1 MNHIN
6 ASGNDIP
13 DPIESFDQLTK
24 TNVVNKKILENLL
37 KYQFEKPSPVQMQ
50 VIPILLN
57 VRKKERKKKLNII
70 VMNKNNYIFILRK
83 ESQRDGKRS
92 DG

>member
-1 MNHIN
+1 MNHLKNVNHIN

-70 VMNKNNYIFILRK
+70 MNKNN
-83 ESQRDGKRS
+83 
-92 DG
+92 